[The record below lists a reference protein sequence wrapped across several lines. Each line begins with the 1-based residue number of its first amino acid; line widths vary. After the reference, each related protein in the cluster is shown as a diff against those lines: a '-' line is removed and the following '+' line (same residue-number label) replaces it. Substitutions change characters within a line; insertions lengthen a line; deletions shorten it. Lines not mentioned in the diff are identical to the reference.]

1 MMTKYSRI
9 IMIAAWTFLAVAL
22 ATSCQSRQSRKQSMS
37 EEDAYL
43 SSLTAAD
50 TAALIA
56 KADSCIALMVAGQM
70 DEALANVGYVEDA
83 TLKHLTP
90 EMVARTAATFKSLG
104 VHGFERSGFELTN
117 SELNTISY
125 RLKIGGPSSVPEP
138 VEGTAT
144 PTVGE
149 PSRTTDGPSTSSGIA
164 TPTTGFAFNA
174 YRIDGH
180 WYLTLKQ

>member
-9 IMIAAWTFLAVAL
+9 FMIAAWTILAVVL
-22 ATSCQSRQSRKQSMS
+22 ATSCQSRKSSKQSMS
-37 EEDAYL
+37 DEEAYL
-43 SSLTAAD
+43 SSLTAVD

-90 EMVARTAATFKSLG
+90 EMVARTAVTFKSLG

-125 RLKIGGPSSVPEP
+125 RLKIGGPSASSGTAISTNS
-138 VEGTAT
+138 GTAT
-144 PTVGE
+144 
-149 PSRTTDGPSTSSGIA
+149 I

>member
-1 MMTKYSRI
+1 MMTKFSRI
-9 IMIAAWTFLAVAL
+9 FMIAAWTFLA
-22 ATSCQSRQSRKQSMS
+22 
-37 EEDAYL
+37 AYL

-90 EMVARTAATFKSLG
+90 EMVARTSVTFKNLG
-104 VHGFERSGFELTN
+104 VHGSERSSFELTN

-125 RLKIGGPSSVPEP
+125 RLKIGGPS
-138 VEGTAT
+138 A
-144 PTVGE
+144 
-149 PSRTTDGPSTSSGIA
+149 SSGTA

-180 WYLTLKQ
+180 WYLSLKQ

>member
-1 MMTKYSRI
+1 MMTKFSRI
-9 IMIAAWTFLAVAL
+9 FMIAAWTFLAVVL
-22 ATSCQSRQSRKQSMS
+22 ATSCQSRKSSRQAMS
-37 EEDAYL
+37 DEEAYL

-90 EMVARTAATFKSLG
+90 EMVARTSVTFKNLG
-104 VHGFERSGFELTN
+104 VHGSERSSFELTN

-125 RLKIGGPSSVPEP
+125 RLKIGGPS
-138 VEGTAT
+138 A
-144 PTVGE
+144 
-149 PSRTTDGPSTSSGIA
+149 SSGTA

-174 YRIDGH
+174 YRIDGK

>member
-9 IMIAAWTFLAVAL
+9 FMIAAWTFLAVVL
-22 ATSCQSRQSRKQSMS
+22 ATSCQSRKSSKRSMS
-37 EEDAYL
+37 DEEAYL

-50 TAALIA
+50 TAALID

-90 EMVARTAATFKSLG
+90 EMVARTAVTFKSLG

-125 RLKIGGPSSVPEP
+125 RLKIGGPSASSGTAISTNS
-138 VEGTAT
+138 GTAT
-144 PTVGE
+144 
-149 PSRTTDGPSTSSGIA
+149 I

>member
-9 IMIAAWTFLAVAL
+9 FMIAAWTFLAVAL
-22 ATSCQSRQSRKQSMS
+22 ATSCQSRKSSKQAMS
-37 EEDAYL
+37 DEEAYL

-70 DEALANVGYVEDA
+70 DVALANVGYVEDA

-90 EMVARTAATFKSLG
+90 EMIARTAATFKSLG
-104 VHGFERSGFELTN
+104 VHGFERSAFELIN
-117 SELNTISY
+117 SELNTITY
-125 RLKIGGPSSVPEP
+125 RLKIGTPSSVPEP

-144 PTVGE
+144 
-149 PSRTTDGPSTSSGIA
+149 SASSGTAI
-164 TPTTGFAFNA
+164 PTTGFAFNA